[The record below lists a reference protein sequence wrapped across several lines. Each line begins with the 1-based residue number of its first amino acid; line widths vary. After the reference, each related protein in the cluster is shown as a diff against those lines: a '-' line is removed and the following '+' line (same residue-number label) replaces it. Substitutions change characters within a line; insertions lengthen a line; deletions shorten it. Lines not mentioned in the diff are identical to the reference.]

1 MHTFYFVIIL
11 SLFAMSIL
19 LIENQ
24 ASNASS
30 TNSTD
35 LLFSKDSAPYGISFS
50 EWMGKWWQWHV
61 SLPNKVNEQNP
72 SNLSLIHPREVYSPE
87 KCAWYQDNK
96 NVWFLPDGR
105 SLGLSE
111 FTNPEIRKCTVPHDE
126 ALLVQ
131 IYGGG
136 CDYSEGLTTDKELE
150 DCVNIGLDTVTF
162 TAKVDGVEVMS
173 SKNRNDV
180 LPNPYLYNISFTD
193 NNLYDA
199 PSGTYRAMANGYFLF
214 LKPLSIGNHTIEF
227 SEAYFKPGFE
237 GQPSPENRLSN
248 VVYNLTVK

>member
-1 MHTFYFVIIL
+1 MMTGLVT
-11 SLFAMSIL
+11 
-19 LIENQ
+19 LIN
-24 ASNASS
+24 NS
-30 TNSTD
+30 TNNITATNGSD
-35 LLFSKDSAPYGISFS
+35 LMYSKDTKPYGISFS

-61 SLPNKVNEQNP
+61 SLQNKVNEQNP
-72 SNLSLIHPREVYSPE
+72 SNLSLIHPREAYSSE
-87 KCAWYQDNK
+87 KCAWDQDNK

-105 SLGLSE
+105 SLGPSE
-111 FTNPEIRKCTVPHDE
+111 FTNPEKRKCTVTHDK

-136 CDYSEGLTTDKELE
+136 CDYSKGLTTDKDLE

-162 TAKVDGVEVMS
+162 AAKVDGVEVMS
-173 SKNRNDV
+173 SINRNDI
-180 LPNPYLYNISFTD
+180 LPNPYLYNITFTD

-199 PSGTYRAMANGYFLF
+199 PVGTYRAAANGYFLF

-227 SEAYFKPGFE
+227 NEAYLKPGFE

-248 VVYNLTVK
+248 VVYDINVK